1 MPEVCSN
8 VTFENVAR
16 EIRAKW
22 SGDSDKAS
30 LVAAQNVLNQHLA
43 ELKALGTVQRVVCGG
58 CLDFKIIVKLP
69 ATKFGDWESAS
80 FAPEAAILEKL
91 KAIPNISSV
100 ETQTYTLE
108 TL

>member
-43 ELKALGTVQRVVCGG
+43 ELKVRS
-58 CLDFKIIVKLP
+58 
-69 ATKFGDWESAS
+69 ESNGEENCDS
-80 FAPEAAILEKL
+80 EC
-91 KAIPNISSV
+91 
-100 ETQTYTLE
+100 
-108 TL
+108 

>member
-1 MPEVCSN
+1 MKGKLTHHRRKEKITKNSSTSRNTTLTLRYATLILYRIVDMPEVCSN

-43 ELKALGTVQRVVCGG
+43 ELKVRVM
-58 CLDFKIIVKLP
+58 
-69 ATKFGDWESAS
+69 ATENCDSEC
-80 FAPEAAILEKL
+80 
-91 KAIPNISSV
+91 
-100 ETQTYTLE
+100 
-108 TL
+108 

>member
-1 MPEVCSN
+1 MCSSIC
-8 VTFENVAR
+8 F
-16 EIRAKW
+16 
-22 SGDSDKAS
+22 AS
-30 LVAAQNVLNQHLA
+30 LRSA
-43 ELKALGTVQRVVCGG
+43 KALGTVQRVVCGG